1 MSKYIIGLSL
11 LLLSPIPDMTIENC
25 KWKLGKYSDREIYV
39 DKGRCY
45 VRNYKIFVDVDTFMN
60 AAVRVH

>member
-1 MSKYIIGLSL
+1 MIRYIIGLSL
-11 LLLSPIPDMTIENC
+11 LLISPVPDMTDVHC
-25 KWKLGKYSDREIYV
+25 KLKLGKYSDREIYV